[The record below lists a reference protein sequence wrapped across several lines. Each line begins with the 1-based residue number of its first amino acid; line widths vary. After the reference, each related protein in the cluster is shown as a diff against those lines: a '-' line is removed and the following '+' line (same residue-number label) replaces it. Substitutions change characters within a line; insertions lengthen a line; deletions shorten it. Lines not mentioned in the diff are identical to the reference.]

1 MKNKTKLNN
10 KAVIYARFSPRRNAA
25 ECESCAAQIEYC
37 SDYCRSKR
45 WNVIAEFQDDAISG
59 KRSDNR
65 PGLKRAMDLCVQE
78 KATLVVYSLS
88 RLARNTTETLAI
100 LSKLEFHRC
109 GFSSRKEE
117 IDTTTPVGRLIVTIL
132 AAIQQMERE
141 VLSERTSDSMRYYQ
155 SQGRR
160 MSSKPPYGYA
170 VCPTDP
176 ARLVEHVSEQA
187 VIRRIIDLRNQN
199 MGLRQICRELDAH
212 GIKPRYHRST
222 NGKKHSGWHHSTIRS
237 ILDAHC

>member
-1 MKNKTKLNN
+1 MKRKAKTND

-45 WNVIAEFQDDAISG
+45 WTVIAVYQDDAVSG
-59 KRSDNR
+59 KRADNR
-65 PGLKRAMDLCVQE
+65 PGLQAAVDLCVKQ

-100 LSKLEFHRC
+100 LSKLEFYRC

-117 IDTTTPVGRLIVTIL
+117 IDTTTPVGRLVLTIL

-160 MSSKPPYGYA
+160 MSARPPYGF
-170 VCPTDP
+170 TQDP
-176 ARLVEHVSEQA
+176 DNPDRLIPCRNEQA
-187 VIRRIIDLRNQN
+187 VITTIQQLKRSG
-199 MGLRQICRELDAH
+199 MGLRAICRDLDAQ
-212 GIKPRYHRST
+212 GIKPRYDQNH
-222 NGKKHSGWHHSTIRS
+222 NGWHHSTIRS
-237 ILDAHC
+237 ILDAQS